1 MHDHYTFTTS
11 PGHLPKI
18 SQCKTVAKNASHATE
33 NFGLYIKKITGSD
46 SENNILAQNNDTPH
60 FKRVPVIVIP

>member
-1 MHDHYTFTTS
+1 MHDHYTLTML

-18 SQCKTVAKNASHATE
+18 SQCKTVTKNASHATE
-33 NFGLYIKKITGSD
+33 NYGLYQKITGSD
-46 SENNILAQNNDTPH
+46 TENNILAQNNDTPH